1 MQISNCQK
9 NARGNRAT
17 GIDENRY
24 ITIKKKAIW
33 LTAEEEEFIQFVKFH
48 GIEQLAQSLRMIH
61 DLALYHTD
69 TPFDAEEKTALF
81 DLKVLWEGLERME
94 RET

>member
-1 MQISNCQK
+1 MLHRRSKEFDPSDLMEEMKCVTVK
-9 NARGNRAT
+9 R
-17 GIDENRY
+17 
-24 ITIKKKAIW
+24 KAIW

-48 GIEQLAQSLRMIH
+48 GIAQLAQSLRMIH

-94 RET
+94 HET